1 MESTGYYW
9 IPLFWML
16 QSYGFEV
23 MVVNPTDV
31 KRYNRPKTDVLDA
44 CWLQQLHALG
54 LLKSSFQMDN
64 FGEMLRSYVRRRR
77 NILQDRTR
85 QMNRM
90 HKVLILMNV
99 QIGTQLTDLGGAVVL
114 EEEVV
119 GGGAEDVASGGGVAV
134 VGLPSAS
141 PLHPARTAARPRPM
155 IAVAVGERVMVLLLL
170 DGGSGVVE
178 AGGVGEGG
186 EQVFGLGLERE
197 VELVHDRAHPV
208 DGFAAG
214 GDVAGFVAG

>member
-99 QIGTQLTDLGGAVVL
+99 QIGTQLTDLGGASGMDIIRHI
-114 EEEVV
+114 V
-119 GGGAEDVASGGGVAV
+119 GGERDPKKLFSHIRKGVKT
-134 VGLPSAS
+134 P
-141 PLHPARTAARPRPM
+141 
-155 IAVAVGERVMVLLLL
+155 EKELLK
-170 DGGSGVVE
+170 
-178 AGGVGEGG
+178 A
-186 EQVFGLGLERE
+186 LE
-197 VELVHDRAHPV
+197 LSLIHI
-208 DGFAAG
+208 
-214 GDVAGFVAG
+214 